1 MKDAF
6 DDGFFTRLDTAE
18 ERISELQISED
29 LSTETYKNWNEK
41 RKKTKKTQN
50 RITKNLGIKDVIC
63 NVNSRRRKRGAEEL
77 SEAMMTEDALKSMS
91 DTKPQIQESQRTP
104 SLINAQ
110 QKEQKSN
117 PNELYLDI
125 PYSGAENQR

>member
-1 MKDAF
+1 MHFSK
-6 DDGFFTRLDTAE
+6 
-18 ERISELQISED
+18 
-29 LSTETYKNWNEK
+29 EK
-41 RKKTKKTQN
+41 KSLKTKKGISKNCETT
-50 RITKNLGIKDVIC
+50 TKVIAY
-63 NVNSRRRKRGAEEL
+63 VMEIPEEKKNF
-77 SEAMMTEDALKSMS
+77 EVIMTENFPKLMS

-117 PNELYLDI
+117 PNELYPGI

>member
-1 MKDAF
+1 MF
-6 DDGFFTRLDTAE
+6 E
-18 ERISELQISED
+18 
-29 LSTETYKNWNEK
+29 
-41 RKKTKKTQN
+41 
-50 RITKNLGIKDVIC
+50 VI
-63 NVNSRRRKRGAEEL
+63 
-77 SEAMMTEDALKSMS
+77 MTEKFPKLMS

-117 PNELYLDI
+117 PNELYLGI

>member
-77 SEAMMTEDALKSMS
+77 FEAMMTEDALKSMS
-91 DTKPQIQESQRTP
+91 DTKPQVQRATAR
-104 SLINAQ
+104 INA
-110 QKEQKSN
+110 KTK
-117 PNELYLDI
+117 
-125 PYSGAENQR
+125 

>member
-1 MKDAF
+1 MF
-6 DDGFFTRLDTAE
+6 E
-18 ERISELQISED
+18 
-29 LSTETYKNWNEK
+29 
-41 RKKTKKTQN
+41 
-50 RITKNLGIKDVIC
+50 VI
-63 NVNSRRRKRGAEEL
+63 
-77 SEAMMTEDALKSMS
+77 MTEKFPKLMS